1 MQETNPS
8 VVQPLAIAS
17 TVVRTGSTD
26 SSSNERLHGSASTST
41 CRFLYIWSCP
51 TQDRQSVTET
61 VSAWTYTDQWS
72 EYWSHCC
79 NGTYMELCDGGRG
92 NIDLSDIAVYA
103 FGADSSLFATV
114 IYRNRSWWIFCRQS
128 TWFQREGRSGCCMQ
142 KTNKQTRDPWIP
154 FVWIRWGPNW
164 CCSFWKQ

>member
-8 VVQPLAIAS
+8 VVQPLAVAS

-61 VSAWTYTDQWS
+61 VSGHILIS
-72 EYWSHCC
+72 EVSI
-79 NGTYMELCDGGRG
+79 GRT
-92 NIDLSDIAVYA
+92 AVM
-103 FGADSSLFATV
+103 GH
-114 IYRNRSWWIFCRQS
+114 
-128 TWFQREGRSGCCMQ
+128 TWNCVMVEEE
-142 KTNKQTRDPWIP
+142 TLILVT
-154 FVWIRWGPNW
+154 
-164 CCSFWKQ
+164 